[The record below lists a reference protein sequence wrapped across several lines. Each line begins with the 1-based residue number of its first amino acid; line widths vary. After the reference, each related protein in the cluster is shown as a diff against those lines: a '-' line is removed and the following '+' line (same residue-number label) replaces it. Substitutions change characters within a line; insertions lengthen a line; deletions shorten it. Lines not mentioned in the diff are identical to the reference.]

1 MGKLSYTDTN
11 FLSGVPFD
19 NSYAH
24 TRWFDTKT
32 QQYQYFK
39 AKEKFT
45 YTNHN
50 FVKIVGKNYID
61 LNKNVEDV
69 MDCNYLMFKN
79 NEYSGKWF
87 YAFIINVASLNSR
100 TTRVYYEI
108 DVMQTWQFE
117 VSFKKSWIVRE
128 HESLSNNWNIVPES
142 FNMGNEYEI
151 VKQYDVKPQPF
162 YYLVYCIKER
172 FDLDYDEADEDGNF
186 YTAPDSLSY
195 YVIPIA
201 YPNSNGEIPDIKY
214 GLSDTPLG
222 QFQTMN
228 HETVSSVM
236 YEFRQSTATPKN
248 IVSVYLTDYLP
259 IPVEEVGSSEY
270 RLKGLARAIIRTQ
283 PTVLSIFRITDETA
297 YNYVGEHNVGNVF
310 SDINEAEPKLRYYPY
325 TVIELS
331 DGRGNVVNYKPEG
344 LRYSNGQ
351 MVLKTLGAKS
361 FHNYVAY
368 GMRDYNRTGIG
379 LTTNADIISN
389 GIINSNPQDI
399 AVLDELTT
407 AYLQG
412 AKNSLEAQR
421 QTWQTD
427 LFYNRVGS
435 TLRGASSAAN
445 LGVNAYL
452 GSVTGGAHSAG
463 GLMSGGLTGG
473 GVVDDVGNMAQAFTN
488 YMHAGADYQNKVNE
502 QNAMLEDIGNQPPNL
517 VKQGSNTNSAVGNDL
532 LGVRVTIKRVRP
544 FYLEKLRNYF
554 HVFGYKSNAFKVP
567 NIKTR
572 THFNYIQTTMAN
584 VQCAFYNEDIAKVK
598 AILDNGITLW
608 HTDDIYN
615 YDVTNGVR

>member
-1 MGKLSYTDTN
+1 MVKLSYTDVN
-11 FLSGVPFD
+11 FISGVPFD

-50 FVKIVGKNYID
+50 FIKIVGKNYID
-61 LNKNVEDV
+61 LKQNVENV

-87 YAFIINVASLNSR
+87 YAFIINVASLSNQI
-100 TTRVYYEI
+100 TRVYYEI
-108 DVMQTWQFE
+108 DVMQTWQFD

-128 HESLSNNWNIVPES
+128 HESLSNNWNILPES

-162 YYLVYCIKER
+162 YYLVYCVKER
-172 FDLDYDEADEDGNF
+172 FDLDYDSALEDGNF
-186 YTAPDSLSY
+186 YTSPDSLSY

-201 YPNSNGEIPDIKY
+201 YPNSSGEIPNFNYTVSETSPTYYTI
-214 GLSDTPLG
+214 
-222 QFQTMN
+222 N
-228 HETVSSVM
+228 HETVSKLI
-236 YEFRQSTATPKN
+236 YNFRNNDKTPNN

-259 IPVEEVGSSEY
+259 IEVIETGSSQY
-270 RLKGLARAIIRTQ
+270 VLKGLGRAIISTT
-283 PTVLSIFRITDETA
+283 PTELTIFRMLERTD
-297 YNYVGEHNVGNVF
+297 YNYVSQYNVGNVF
-310 SDINEAEPKLRYYPY
+310 SDINEVEPKLRYYPY

-331 DGRGNVVNYKPEG
+331 DGRGNVVNFKPEG
-344 LRYSNGQ
+344 LRHSNGQ
-351 MVLKTLGAKS
+351 MVLKFLGATS
-361 FHNYVAY
+361 FYNYVAY
-368 GMRDYNRTGIG
+368 GMRDYNRTGVG
-379 LTTNADIISN
+379 LTTNADIIAN
-389 GIINSNPQDI
+389 GLINSKPQDI
-399 AVLDELTT
+399 AVLDDRTT

-435 TLRGASSAAN
+435 TLRGASSATN

-452 GSVTGGAHSAG
+452 ASATGGAHSAG

-473 GVVDDVGNMAQAFTN
+473 GVVDDVGNMAQAYTN

-572 THFNYIQTTMAN
+572 THYNYIQTTMAN
-584 VQCAFYNEDIAKVK
+584 VQCAFFNEDIAKVK

-615 YDVTNGVR
+615 YDVANGVR

>member
-1 MGKLSYTDTN
+1 MGKLSYTDVN

-19 NSYAH
+19 NSYSH

-39 AKEKFT
+39 AKQKFT

-50 FVKIVGKNYID
+50 FIKIVGKNYID
-61 LNKNVEDV
+61 LKKNVEDV

-87 YAFIINVASLNSR
+87 YGFIINVASLNSQ

-108 DVMQTWQFE
+108 DVMQTWQFD

-151 VKQYDVKPQPF
+151 VKQYDVKPEKF
-162 YYLVYCIKER
+162 YYLVYCVKER
-172 FDLDYDEADEDGNF
+172 FDSDYDSALDDGNF
-186 YTAPDSLSY
+186 FTSPDSLSY
-195 YVIPIA
+195 YVVPIA
-201 YPNSNGEIPDIKY
+201 YANSLGNIPSYKFRVGSETLQY
-214 GLSDTPLG
+214 TFS
-222 QFQTMN
+222 QT
-228 HETVSSVM
+228 TVQRMIHFLRNSEKAVN
-236 YEFRQSTATPKN
+236 N
-248 IVSVYLTDYLP
+248 IVSSFITDYLP
-259 IPVEEVGSSEY
+259 ISVTEESATEFQVT
-270 RLKGLARAIIRTQ
+270 GLTRAHLSFGDN
-283 PTVLSIFRITDETA
+283 PLTVFRIADRTSL
-297 YNYVGEHNVGNVF
+297 NHVKQLSVGNVF
-310 SDINEAEPKLRYYPY
+310 SDINEDEPKLRYYPY

-331 DGRGNVVNYKPEG
+331 DGRGNVVNIKPEG
-344 LRYSNGQ
+344 LRYANGAID
-351 MVLKTLGAKS
+351 LRILGS
-361 FHNYVAY
+361 IHFYNYVVY
-368 GMRDYNRTGIG
+368 SINRYNRVISSTRADLMMNG
-379 LTTNADIISN
+379 LINTT
-389 GIINSNPQDI
+389 PQDI
-399 AVLDELTT
+399 AVLDDMTT

-452 GSVTGGAHSAG
+452 GSLTGGAHRATPS
-463 GLMSGGLTGG
+463 MSGGLSGG
-473 GVVDDVGNMAQAFTN
+473 GVVDDVGNMAQAYTN

-517 VKQGSNTNSAVGNDL
+517 VKQGSNTNSAIGNDL

-615 YDVTNGVR
+615 YDVPNGVR

>member
-1 MGKLSYTDTN
+1 MAKLSYTDVN

-39 AKEKFT
+39 TKQKFT
-45 YTNHN
+45 YANHN

-87 YAFIINVASLNSR
+87 YGFIINVASLNSQ

-108 DVMQTWQFE
+108 DVMQTWQFD

-128 HESLSNNWNIVPES
+128 HEALSNNWNIVPES

-151 VKQYDVKPQPF
+151 VKQYDVKPEKF
-162 YYLVYCIKER
+162 YYLVYCVKER
-172 FDLDYDEADEDGNF
+172 FDSDYDSADDDGNF
-186 YTAPDSLSY
+186 FTSPDSLSY
-195 YVIPIA
+195 YVVPIGYANSLGNIPSYKYRSSSGSTQYTINQTTVQRVIHHLR
-201 YPNSNGEIPDIKY
+201 NSDKAVN
-214 GLSDTPLG
+214 
-222 QFQTMN
+222 
-228 HETVSSVM
+228 
-236 YEFRQSTATPKN
+236 N
-248 IVSVYLTDYLP
+248 IVSSFITDYLP
-259 IPVEEVGSSEY
+259 ISVTEESETEFIVS
-270 RLKGLARAIIRTQ
+270 GLTRAIIATGTN
-283 PTVLSIFRITDETA
+283 PLTIFRIADRTTL
-297 YNYVGEHNVGNVF
+297 NHVKSISVGNVF
-310 SDINEAEPKLRYYPY
+310 SDINEDEPKLRYYPY

-331 DGRGNVVNYKPEG
+331 DGRGNVVNIKPEG
-344 LRYSNGQ
+344 LRYANGAID
-351 MVLKTLGAKS
+351 LRILGS
-361 FHNYVAY
+361 IHFYNYVVY
-368 GMRDYNRTGIG
+368 SINRYNRVTSSTRADLMMNG
-379 LTTNADIISN
+379 LINTT
-389 GIINSNPQDI
+389 PQDI
-399 AVLDELTT
+399 AVLDDRTT

-452 GSVTGGAHSAG
+452 GSLTGGAHRATP
-463 GLMSGGLTGG
+463 LMSGGLSGG
-473 GVVDDVGNMAQAFTN
+473 GVVDDVGNMAQAYTN

-517 VKQGSNTNSAVGNDL
+517 VKQGSNTNSAIGNDL

-544 FYLEKLRNYF
+544 FYLEKLRHYF

-615 YDVTNGVR
+615 YDVVNGVR